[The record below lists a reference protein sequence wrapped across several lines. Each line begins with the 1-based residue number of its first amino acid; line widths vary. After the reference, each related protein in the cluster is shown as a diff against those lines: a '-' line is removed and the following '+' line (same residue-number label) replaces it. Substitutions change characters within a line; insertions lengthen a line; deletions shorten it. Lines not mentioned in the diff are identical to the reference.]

1 MFFKFIKDNSKR
13 SRKENGIYFASLV
26 ISIVAF
32 YIILSLKDQ
41 NVIKFLERTESNA
54 VGRLLSIISVLYFV
68 SLFFMFFLT
77 YFANKYQM
85 ENPKKQFGLLLIMGM
100 KRSKLFTMIFLENL
114 LNGIIALIIGLPFSI
129 LLTEII
135 SLGTSK
141 VVGIGLIGYSF
152 SISFSAIALTSL
164 GFIIVQILAILILSM
179 NIINK
184 EPKELMDKKK
194 EDIQSIS
201 SKVSRNTSMLI
212 GMISLGIAYFLGIF
226 GLNGKLMGF
235 LLRTPIGPFA
245 FLIIVIAIF
254 IFGIFGTFTF
264 FKGLGNIIGKF
275 LEKKSGKE
283 TGLYIFTRRQ
293 LQENVLKEYSSLAIS
308 SLLILMAILCFA
320 LGISVMTVRG
330 RTTEKTTDFT
340 FVNFPNGVYET
351 IEEAEKASEIE
362 LDNIEEVL
370 SSKELKPYVKNYYP
384 MKFGR
389 IDLDHK
395 IEGEIIKGEHSVDW
409 TNIINILNKEKDSN
423 GKDNILANL
432 ENNYIDTIISLESYN
447 ELLKSMRKEEI
458 VLKDNEIASY
468 SSSRLPLESELWE
481 KLLSKDSSIKIDGEE
496 YKLKSGVHTE
506 NIVSD
511 KAITISYAFI
521 MPEKLYNKFVRVDE
535 EYDTDEYW
543 NMNIKPEIMEEK
555 GELPTFLEID
565 NILENYNVN
574 YESYANSIGRDLIM
588 TVAGSYTSI
597 YMGIIFLI
605 IANTVLGIKFLI
617 GQRSTA
623 HRYKT
628 ISTLG
633 AKTKAIKKSA
643 RKQIWYYFTLVISM
657 AIISSYFGIKTLMGQ
672 FFYGSDMIKME
683 RAVILAIIAVIVFII
698 IEFIYI
704 IVIQRKSNKEVE
716 KFVKF
721 N

>member
-13 SRKENGIYFASLV
+13 SRKENGIYFSSLV

-41 NVIKFLERTESNA
+41 NVIKFLKRTESDA
-54 VGRLLSIISVLYFV
+54 VGRLLAIVSVLYFV

-85 ENPKKQFGLLLIMGM
+85 ENRKKQFGLLLIMGM
-100 KRSKLFTMIFLENL
+100 KKYKLFSMIFLENL

-152 SISFSAIALTSL
+152 SVSFSAIALTSL
-164 GFIIVQILAILILSM
+164 GFIIVQVLAILILSM
-179 NIINK
+179 KIINRD
-184 EPKELMDKKK
+184 PKELMENKKD
-194 EDIQSIS
+194 EIQNIS
-201 SKVSRNTSMLI
+201 SKLSRNTSILT

-226 GLNGKLMGF
+226 GLNGKIFDF
-235 LLRTPIGPFA
+235 LIRTPLGPFA
-245 FLIIVIAIF
+245 FLIIATIIF
-254 IFGIFGTFTF
+254 VFGIFGTFTF
-264 FKGLGNIIGKF
+264 FKGLGNIIGKY
-275 LEKKSGKE
+275 LEKKGGNE

-320 LGISVMTVRG
+320 LGISLVTNTD
-330 RTTEKTTDFT
+330 RTTEKTADFT
-340 FVNFPNGVYET
+340 FMNFHSGIYET
-351 IEEAEKASEIE
+351 IEESENASEIE

-370 SSKELKPYVKNYYP
+370 SSEEMKPYVKNYYP
-384 MKFGR
+384 MKFGKMD
-389 IDLDHK
+389 IGYEM
-395 IEGEIIKGEHSVDW
+395 EGEIIEGEHSIDW
-409 TNIINILNKEKDSN
+409 TNIINLLNKERDSN
-423 GKDNILANL
+423 EKNNILANL
-432 ENNYIDTIISLESYN
+432 ESNYTDTIISLESYN
-447 ELLKSMRKEEI
+447 EMLKSMGKEEI

-468 SSSRLPLESELWE
+468 SSSKFIEWELW
-481 KLLSKDSSIKIDGEE
+481 KKILSEDVSIKIDGEE
-496 YKLKSGVHTE
+496 YKLKTGVYTD

-511 KAITISYAFI
+511 SAITLSYAFI
-521 MPEKLYNKFVRVDE
+521 MPEKLYNKFVYVDD

-543 NMNIKPEIMEEK
+543 NMNIKPKIMEEK
-555 GELPTFLEID
+555 GELPIFLEID
-565 NILENYNVN
+565 NILKNYNVN

-633 AKTKAIKKSA
+633 AKTKDIKKSA
-643 RKQIWYYFTLVISM
+643 RKQIWYYFGLVLSV
-657 AIISSYFGIKTLMGQ
+657 AIISSYFGIKTVMGQ
-672 FFYGSDMIKME
+672 FFYGSEMIKME

-698 IEFIYI
+698 IECIYI